1 MRKISPL
8 DVSNLLNRLFQ
19 EEKEKSIYRLKKHL
33 KTKRLYSQCMNLMK
47 STQIDQKKDLLFQLN
62 HHYQSS

>member
-1 MRKISPL
+1 MRKISSL

-33 KTKRLYSQCMNLMK
+33 KTKRLYSQCMNLMR
-47 STQIDQKKDLLFQLN
+47 STQIAQKKDL
-62 HHYQSS
+62 